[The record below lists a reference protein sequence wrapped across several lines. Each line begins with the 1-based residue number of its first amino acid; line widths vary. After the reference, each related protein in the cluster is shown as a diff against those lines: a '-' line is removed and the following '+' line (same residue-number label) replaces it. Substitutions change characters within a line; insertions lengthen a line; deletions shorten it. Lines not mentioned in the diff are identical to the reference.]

1 MDRERL
7 IKRVMWSV
15 SIILGQS
22 VSNQIIH
29 RYPIGRSISAKG
41 FDWFAKYKELAQG
54 KKHHILLESGRGGNY
69 SMIGLDPWAI
79 LTGKRE
85 ELTITTENET
95 LLKNGPLLSSM
106 KEWMSVY
113 QTETDN
119 DLPEFQGGAVGFIS
133 YDLVRQI
140 EELPTLSED
149 DLNTEDLYFL
159 LFDDVFVYD
168 HKKELFWLITH
179 YQENQKEEA
188 QKRLDELEML
198 WTSPIKEHR
207 WDYEDVEEKDYWQA
221 SLSEEKFKEA
231 VTIVQNYI
239 ANGDV
244 FQVNLSVRQAKKLQ
258 TDPLHI
264 YEKLREINPSP
275 YMSYFQTPNFQLVSA
290 SPELLVKKQGEDI
303 STRPIAGTRSRGK
316 DETEDEQLARTL
328 IENEKEKAEHVMLVD
343 LERNDLGRVSRF
355 GTVEVNELM
364 VIEKY
369 SHVMHIVSNVRGK
382 LDPAYDLYDVI
393 EATFP
398 GGTITGA
405 PKVRTMEIIEELE
418 PVRRGLYT
426 GSIGWIGY
434 NGNMELNIAI
444 RTMVAKN
451 GYAYVQA
458 GAGIVIDSNP
468 EAEYKESLKKAMA
481 LWKAKELSEAE
492 ISKVKS

>member
-15 SIILGQS
+15 SVILGQS

-29 RYPIGRSISAKG
+29 RFPIGRSISAKG

-79 LTGKRE
+79 LTGKNE
-85 ELTITTENET
+85 ELTITTDNET
-95 LLKNGPLLSSM
+95 LIRNGPLLSSM

-113 QTETDN
+113 KTETNN
-119 DLPEFQGGAVGFIS
+119 DLPEFQGGAVGFFS

-140 EELPTLSED
+140 EELPTVSDD
-149 DLNTEDLYFL
+149 DLNTEDVYFL

-168 HKKELFWLITH
+168 HKKELFWFITH

-188 QKRLDELEML
+188 QIRLDELEKL
-198 WTSPIKEHR
+198 WKSPIKEQR
-207 WDYEDVEEKDYWQA
+207 WDYDDIEEEEYWQA
-221 SLSEEKFKEA
+221 SLSEHEFKEA
-231 VTIVQNYI
+231 VTKVQNYI

-244 FQVNLSVRQAKKLQ
+244 FQVNLSVRQAKKLH
-258 TDPLHI
+258 TEPFHI

-316 DETEDEQLARTL
+316 DEREDEQLARTL

-355 GTVEVNELM
+355 GSVEVNELM

-492 ISKVKS
+492 KSKVKS